1 MYDCFMQKLI
11 YRKFILGTGGVE
23 NRKYLEEAL
32 KRGLGGVIF
41 FTRDI
46 DSREQFKD
54 LTANIKSKAR
64 EPLFLSIDQE
74 GGRVERTENIHARY
88 LSPKFAYE
96 KGEDF
101 LRIQTEKIAHELKE
115 YGINLNFAPCADV
128 NTNPLNPIIGERAFS
143 DNPEVVSKCV
153 KIVSDIYRG
162 NGIIPCLKH
171 FPGHGDASKDS
182 HLTLPVIDLP
192 LGEMERVHIKP
203 FKDNINA
210 EMIMAAHLHCT
221 CFDKDVIPASLSANA
236 IGYLRNNTGG
246 YLSAAVEIAS
256 TFLPSD
262 SVVFYEEDK
271 DKNITEVKTD
281 DSYGQIE
288 MDQIVILQND
298 QTASASE
305 ALIGALKS
313 HLKDKVTLVGQTT
326 YGKGTEQT
334 TVPFE
339 DGTSIKYTIARW
351 LTPDKESIHEK
362 GFEPDVAVEDT
373 SIGSVSYTEMK
384 EDDVIIA
391 DKVHVNASA
400 LQRFLDYLGY
410 TVDRT
415 DEYFSKTSSD
425 SLKQFQKDQGIAP
438 TGNCDYTTW
447 EKILDMIMQKYN
459 ENSVNDDP
467 IRNHGIE
474 LLG

>member
-128 NTNPLNPIIGERAFS
+128 NTNHLNPIIGERAFS

-153 KIVSDIYRG
+153 KIVSDIYRK
-162 NGIIPCLKH
+162 NDIIPCLKH
-171 FPGHGDASKDS
+171 FPGHGDASRDS

-203 FKDNINA
+203 FKDNINV

-221 CFDKDVIPASLSANA
+221 CFDNDPIPTSLSQNA
-236 IGYLRNNTGG
+236 IGYLRNVLKYKG
-246 YLSAAVEIAS
+246 
-256 TFLPSD
+256 
-262 SVVFYEEDK
+262 VV
-271 DKNITEVKTD
+271 ITD
-281 DSYGQIE
+281 DMVMQGVQKFGSLEACE
-288 MDQIVILQND
+288 MAIRAGVDMFIFRD
-298 QTASASE
+298 
-305 ALIGALKS
+305 
-313 HLKDKVTLVGQTT
+313 
-326 YGKGTEQT
+326 
-334 TVPFE
+334 
-339 DGTSIKYTIARW
+339 
-351 LTPDKESIHEK
+351 
-362 GFEPDVAVEDT
+362 
-373 SIGSVSYTEMK
+373 
-384 EDDVIIA
+384 
-391 DKVHVNASA
+391 VNA
-400 LQRFLDYLGY
+400 G
-410 TVDRT
+410 V
-415 DEYFSKTSSD
+415 
-425 SLKQFQKDQGIAP
+425 
-438 TGNCDYTTW
+438 
-447 EKILDMIMQKYN
+447 LDMIDSLAGRV
-459 ENSVNDDP
+459 ESDAEL
-467 IRNHGIE
+467 RNAVRESDLRIE
-474 LLG
+474 KLKKERLK

>member
-1 MYDCFMQKLI
+1 MARIKNNKKQTIIVTVLCLVCFGVGVLVPVIYQRASSSSSDSKLE
-11 YRKFILGTGGVE
+11 YVKNVLENDWYYADQVEDLDSLLTEQALTGMTT
-23 NRKYLEEAL
+23 L
-32 KRGLGGVIF
+32 
-41 FTRDI
+41 DI
-46 DSREQFKD
+46 DPHTNYFSLDQAKQFSSSLQGTNTGIGIQFYQQDNGNIYVKYVFINSTADDAGLKSGDIITKIGD
-54 LTANIKSKAR
+54 LDLASSTTDDIVTYIQDRDGKEIAVDYVRDGQTASVKLTPSEYDSTVICNIYDGYGEIILSSFSSHSGDDVADAMAR
-64 EPLFLSIDQE
+64 
-74 GGRVERTENIHARY
+74 
-88 LSPKFAYE
+88 
-96 KGEDF
+96 
-101 LRIQTEKIAHELKE
+101 LKE
-115 YGINLNFAPCADV
+115 AGI
-128 NTNPLNPIIGERAFS
+128 T
-143 DNPEVVSKCV
+143 K
-153 KIVSDIYRG
+153 
-162 NGIIPCLKH
+162 
-171 FPGHGDASKDS
+171 
-182 HLTLPVIDLP
+182 
-192 LGEMERVHIKP
+192 
-203 FKDNINA
+203 
-210 EMIMAAHLHCT
+210 MIL
-221 CFDKDVIPASLSANA
+221 D
-236 IGYLRNNTGG
+236 LRNNTGG

-351 LTPDKESIHEK
+351 LTPDKESIHER

-400 LQRFLDYLGY
+400 LQRFLEYLGY

-447 EKILDMIMQKYN
+447 EKILDMITRKYN

-467 IRNHGIE
+467 IRNNGIE

>member
-54 LTANIKSKAR
+54 LTANIKSKAW

-221 CFDKDVIPASLSANA
+221 CFDNDPIPTSLSQNA
-236 IGYLRNNTGG
+236 IGYLRNVLKYKG
-246 YLSAAVEIAS
+246 
-256 TFLPSD
+256 
-262 SVVFYEEDK
+262 VV
-271 DKNITEVKTD
+271 ITD
-281 DSYGQIE
+281 DMVMQGVQAFGSLKACE
-288 MDQIVILQND
+288 MAIRAGVDMFIFRD
-298 QTASASE
+298 
-305 ALIGALKS
+305 
-313 HLKDKVTLVGQTT
+313 
-326 YGKGTEQT
+326 
-334 TVPFE
+334 
-339 DGTSIKYTIARW
+339 
-351 LTPDKESIHEK
+351 
-362 GFEPDVAVEDT
+362 
-373 SIGSVSYTEMK
+373 
-384 EDDVIIA
+384 
-391 DKVHVNASA
+391 VNA
-400 LQRFLDYLGY
+400 G
-410 TVDRT
+410 V
-415 DEYFSKTSSD
+415 
-425 SLKQFQKDQGIAP
+425 
-438 TGNCDYTTW
+438 
-447 EKILDMIMQKYN
+447 LDMIDSLAGRV
-459 ENSVNDDP
+459 ESDAEL
-467 IRNHGIE
+467 RNAVLESDLRIE
-474 LLG
+474 KLKKERLK